1 MIKNES
7 SPSNSDLIQEAKKCA
22 LNSNATINGYIDG
35 IMQLIKWLHCKSKT
49 HIIFVI
55 ELCLYSWSYSMNCM
69 KYSIKSILNNAS
81 RPQINSYLYNQMI
94 STNILSRYGANF
106 DFPLHANQAYNDLT
120 VYFLKWMIRFLSY
133 SNIS

>member
-1 MIKNES
+1 
-7 SPSNSDLIQEAKKCA
+7 
-22 LNSNATINGYIDG
+22 
-35 IMQLIKWLHCKSKT
+35 
-49 HIIFVI
+49 
-55 ELCLYSWSYSMNCM
+55 MNCM

-120 VYFLKWMIRFLSY
+120 VYFLK
-133 SNIS
+133 